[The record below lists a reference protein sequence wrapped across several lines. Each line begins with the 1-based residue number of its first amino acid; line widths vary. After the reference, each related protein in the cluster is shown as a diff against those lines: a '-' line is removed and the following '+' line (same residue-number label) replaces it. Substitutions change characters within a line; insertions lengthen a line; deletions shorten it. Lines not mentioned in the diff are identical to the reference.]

1 MRSIVGLFHSLA
13 LKGGNRSLG
22 KGSTSS
28 LGKRGEVEA
37 SRYLQRK
44 GYQILE
50 TNYRA
55 LRGEIDIIARKRKEI
70 AFVEVKSGRSL
81 DFGPPLE
88 KVDARKQKQIA
99 KVALAYLQSNSLEEV
114 PCRFDVLSVTE
125 ENGSIKIEH
134 IEDAF
139 QV

>member
-1 MRSIVGLFHSLA
+1 VRSIVGLFHSLA
-13 LKGGNRSLG
+13 LKGRNRSLG

-70 AFVEVKSGRSL
+70 AFVEVSGRSR